1 MLANQQRRVM
11 LVLAKLSGK
20 TGHRGFTLV
29 ELMTVLA
36 VIGVLAALGLPNYRI
51 WIENTKIRTA
61 AESIQTG
68 LQKARV
74 EAIKRNVRVQ
84 FVLGANSAW
93 TVSCVTAAQCPD
105 LAGGVVETRN
115 ANDGSSANITV
126 TATPAGSTTIVFTN
140 LGTVSPASAIA
151 PVVPVPFTQLEFD
164 NSTLGASD
172 SRELRVMIGPGG
184 VGRTCDPY
192 SGLSTTDPRKC

>member
-1 MLANQQRRVM
+1 MLA
-11 LVLAKLSGK
+11 LVKVSSK
-20 TGHRGFTLV
+20 TGHRGFTLI
-29 ELMTVLA
+29 ELMIVVA
-36 VIGVLAALGLPNYRI
+36 VIGILATLGLPSYRI

-93 TVSCVTAAQCPD
+93 TVSCVTAAQCAD
-105 LAGGVVETRN
+105 LVGGIVETRS
-115 ANDGSSANITV
+115 ASDGSSANISV

-151 PVVPVPFTQLEFD
+151 PVVPVPFTQLDLD
-164 NSTLGASD
+164 NSTLDASD
-172 SRELRVMIGPGG
+172 SRKLRVMIGPGG

-192 SGLSTTDPRKC
+192 SGLSSSDPRKC